1 MPVSVDVPYSTY
13 QAQLREGRLSL
24 ADSPCP
30 NSTCREASGGT
41 PLVLTRSTV
50 DRGIIWLKKD
60 EYGVLQTVSEQ
71 IRIAIAWCPNCGMHV
86 RVLPCDI
93 LPRKT
98 YSLAVIEHEISG
110 YTQGGRSLRAVVWG
124 MHGEHTPAHT
134 TLHGWTEGFG
144 AYLLGRPAGEV
155 PGALPA
161 SRLITESEARKPR
174 LAEVRAQGVAI
185 DPRRYRSEARRERL
199 VAAAVFLV
207 CAQVVS
213 GQDAPWALAEWSRL
227 SLSWG
232 LMSPFGFRTGL
243 FFTAIEQVGSP
254 DGGGSGRRQPK
265 EVPRCPIRTRSPP
278 GASSR

>member
-1 MPVSVDVPYSTY
+1 MPVSVDVPYPTY

-24 ADSPCP
+24 AGTSCP
-30 NSTCREASGGT
+30 NPTCREANEGA
-41 PLVLTRSTV
+41 PLALTRSTV
-50 DRGIIWLKKD
+50 DRGIIWLKED
-60 EYGVLQTVSEQ
+60 EHGVLQAVSEQ
-71 IRIAIAWCPNCGMHV
+71 ARIAIALCLHCGMHV

-98 YSLAVIEHEISG
+98 YSLAVIEHEITE
-110 YTQGGRSLRAVVWG
+110 YTQGDRSLRDVVWG
-124 MHGEHTPAHT
+124 MFGAHTPAHT

-155 PGALPA
+155 PGALPV

-174 LAEVRAQGVAI
+174 LAEVRAQGVEI

-199 VAAAVFLV
+199 VAVAVFLV

-213 GQDAPWALAEWSRL
+213 GRDAPWALGEWSRL

-232 LMSPFGFRTGL
+232 LMSPFGFRTG
-243 FFTAIEQVGSP
+243 FFVTAIEQVGPP
-254 DGGGSGRRQPK
+254 DAGGSGRRQPK
-265 EVPRCPIRTRSPP
+265 EVPRCPIHTRSPP